1 MIVTLCGSARFEGW
15 FHLWNRVLSLA
26 GHSVFGLSSYPS
38 QNSGIKDWYTPE
50 DKTVLDDV
58 HKNKIAASDAILV
71 LNVFAYIGESTLSEI
86 EHAHKISRREP
97 HVTRPRIYML
107 QSWGKGC
114 GVGNNH
120 SELYRGAAEGLGV
133 AGARSPIEATVGPYL
148 FPMNMFGPGGPKRSR
163 LVEMVRN
170 EEERLYNEA
179 FARNSRILDRL
190 TGRTAETT

>member
-50 DKTVLDDV
+50 DKAVLDDV

-71 LNVFAYIGESTLSEI
+71 LNAFAYIGESTLSEI
-86 EHAHKISRREP
+86 EYAHKISRREP
-97 HVTRPRIYML
+97 HVRIYML
-107 QSWGKGC
+107 ESWGRGC

-120 SELYRGAAEGLGV
+120 SELYRGAAAGLGV

-148 FPMNMFGPGGPKRSR
+148 FPMDMFGPGGPKRSR
-163 LVEMVRN
+163 LVEMVKN

-179 FARNSRILDRL
+179 FAKHVRDRADA
-190 TGRTAETT
+190 RAEEDRRR